1 MATRSKAASA
11 PKGRPPKS
19 EGGLNEVLFVRTSRT
34 LLDELDALVRE
45 EKQERP
51 YRVVTRADIA
61 RELLHEA
68 IARKKDGPK

>member
-1 MATRSKAASA
+1 
-11 PKGRPPKS
+11 
-19 EGGLNEVLFVRTSRT
+19 

-45 EKQERP
+45 EKAERP

-68 IARKKDGPK
+68 IAAKKGGSSK